1 MKRSLPPEVERVKNW
16 CLKEGRFED
25 ASFIIDM
32 KKVME
37 SEGKLNNSQAVRL
50 SKILSLYTL
59 DIDLE
64 EKIKEKLKSWRR

>member
-25 ASFIIDM
+25 ASFIIDL
-32 KKVME
+32 KKTME
-37 SEGKLNNSQAVRL
+37 LGQKLNHAQSTRL
-50 SKILSLYTL
+50 NKILSLYTL

-64 EKIKEKLKSWRR
+64 EKIREKIKSWKL